1 MNRIVK
7 QKINQGLILLIIVVA
22 FTFALSIMLKYKTE
36 GETNMPFTLK
46 KMIIIS
52 SAESDAKTGNTEN
65 LKWNFNIN
73 QYNDIYIEFEK
84 NPNFKNESYIKSIT
98 LENFDFSTPNK
109 GQVMVYMPNPGEEKL
124 FDYQDNL
131 KIKDSLTFKGA
142 ETSNYKA
149 LNIANQGGTILFRA
163 VNKGISEYQSNED
176 QEIAYDGTL
185 LSKANVSPDDLKF
198 SLTFDVV
205 IETENN
211 KYRGT
216 IAKELPYGDIEKDGV
231 TKETI
236 ENFDDVVFKRE

>member
-52 SAESDAKTGNTEN
+52 SAESDAKSDSTGN
-65 LKWNFNIN
+65 LKWDFNIN

-98 LENFDFSTPNK
+98 LENFDFSEPTK
-109 GQVMVYMPNPGEEKL
+109 GQVMLYMPNPAEEKL

-142 ETSNYKA
+142 ETTNYKA

-185 LSKANVSPDDLKF
+185 LSKTNVNPEDLKF
-198 SLTFDVV
+198 TLTFDIV

-216 IAKELPYGDIEKDGV
+216 ITKELPYGDIEKEGV

-236 ENFDDVVFKRE
+236 KDFDDVIFKRE